1 MTEDEIVG
9 WHQQLKRH
17 DFEQTCETVKDRK
30 AWLAAVHG
38 VAKSQ
43 HALAN
48 GQQQMES
55 RKMVLKNLFSGQ
67 HWGCKPKEQKGKEM
81 VGQIGGVVLKHI
93 HYYM

>member
-17 DFEQTCETVKDRK
+17 DFEQTCETVKDMK

-48 GQQQMES
+48 GQ
-55 RKMVLKNLFSGQ
+55 
-67 HWGCKPKEQKGKEM
+67 
-81 VGQIGGVVLKHI
+81 
-93 HYYM
+93 

>member
-30 AWLAAVHG
+30 AWLAAVHA

-67 HWGCKPKEQKGKEM
+67 QWGCKPKEQTSGYRRGKR
-81 VGQIGGVVLKHI
+81 GWYK
-93 HYYM
+93 